1 MIIESLAFGTP
12 VITSNIGGIKEI
24 IKNEY
29 NGLLFE
35 PGSHIELEESI
46 KKITQDNML
55 WKKLRKNARLNFLSK
70 HNMDSS
76 IDNKVL
82 QFLNWIN

>member
-1 MIIESLAFGTP
+1 MRTNLLPVKTEECRESFGYVIIESLAFGTP
-12 VITSNIGGIKEI
+12 VIASNIGGIKEI

-46 KKITQDNML
+46 KEDLDQEDK
-55 WKKLRKNARLNFLSK
+55 
-70 HNMDSS
+70 S
-76 IDNKVL
+76 IASLLEEEGEDGAT
-82 QFLNWIN
+82 